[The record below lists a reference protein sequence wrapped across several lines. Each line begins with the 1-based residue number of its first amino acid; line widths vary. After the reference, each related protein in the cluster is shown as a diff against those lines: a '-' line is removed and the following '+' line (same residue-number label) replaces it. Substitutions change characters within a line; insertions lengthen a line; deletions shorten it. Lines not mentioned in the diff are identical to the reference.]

1 MASLSFHKS
10 LHRRTDSRAV
20 AASAA
25 KQPVMPLP
33 SYSTPPTPTTP
44 LAHVVDVFRPRKNR
58 FRATA
63 IALLSLVA
71 LSSYIVFFAGPSL
84 STAPLA
90 LRRQPPVDR
99 PSAWQQFAM
108 NYAAKYAGSAIDVS
122 EERKHVVLDPAQ
134 ELAAL
139 TAFMAALPQNVL
151 PTAVDPAQPL
161 DPQLILDFDTRS
173 PGASDEVA
181 EVVHDAWYRNPVV
194 LFTKSRSSL
203 SRELKQY
210 IDALNLKPAQTVFD
224 VDERGTWAEPVAGDW
239 TNTDRS
245 HRRRRRL
252 DPDSLS
258 VDRRHR
264 AANFARWW
272 PLRR

>member
-25 KQPVMPLP
+25 KSAPPMPLP

-90 LRRQPPVDR
+90 LRRQPVDR

-151 PTAVDPAQPL
+151 PTTVDPVQPL

-194 LFTKSRSSL
+194 LFTKSRSSV
-203 SRELKQY
+203 SRELKTY
-210 IDALNLKPAQTVFD
+210 VDALNLKPAQTVFD
-224 VDERGTWAEPVAGDW
+224 VDERGTWAEAANADR
-239 TNTDRS
+239 TNTDRCGY
-245 HRRRRRL
+245 
-252 DPDSLS
+252 
-258 VDRRHR
+258 
-264 AANFARWW
+264 
-272 PLRR
+272 